1 MPPLPPLTHFMRAG
15 ETYTNPEESL
25 LHQWYDREPLNNK
38 AQEAPKGTDA
48 CAAPTNTFLS
58 LHK

>member
-1 MPPLPPLTHFMRAG
+1 MRAG

-58 LHK
+58 SHK